1 MEIPGFE
8 LLWIEFRLKR
18 HVFLCGVGY
27 RPPDNDRFSM
37 SIFYNN
43 FQITLDRIRQLPG
56 NYNLVILGDLNS
68 HYNINNPQD
77 STVAG
82 NWLQSFLEGNNLVQM
97 ITEPT
102 RITQQ
107 QATILD
113 VVITSCS
120 SFFIHTGTLSPPS
133 NCDHSVIFA
142 QMNIRF
148 KCQSYKR
155 EVWNF
160 SNVDVSALNKEILE
174 TDWNPLLNNVYDI
187 DHVYDVWISQFRD
200 IVKKYIPLKLVTI
213 RPTDKPWISGE
224 VRRAIRKRDRLLR
237 IHNARQTAHS
247 WESYRRQRNFATNV
261 IRQAKK
267 RYYQNVNKKLSDP
280 AINIKSWWSL
290 SKRLCGSMNV
300 SRIPTI
306 VENDVLITDSKEKAC
321 IFNDYFVAQS
331 QLPESNSIIPP
342 DLSLYQNAV
351 FLSNVQV
358 TELEVFTLLQNV
370 DISKA
375 CGCDGIGNK
384 IIKICSAGL
393 YQFFTKFINLSFALS
408 QYPSKWK
415 LANVIPLFKKDD
427 RQIKTN
433 YRPVSLLPC
442 LSKTC
447 EKILFIR
454 LYNFLLEIGFL
465 YKFQS
470 GFRPGDSTVNQ
481 LLYLVHQIY
490 HAFEN
495 GKEVRTVYLD
505 ISKAFDRVWHA
516 GLLKKLEAL
525 GIRNPL
531 LQWIE
536 SYLQNRKQ
544 RVVIDGQSSEWKNIS
559 SGVPQGSVLG
569 PILFLIYINDIT
581 DDLVT
586 NPFIYADD
594 TTLLE
599 VVSDPVIST
608 DRLTNDL
615 VKDFGVV

>member
-1 MEIPGFE
+1 M
-8 LLWIEFRLKR
+8 
-18 HVFLCGVGY
+18 
-27 RPPDNDRFSM
+27 
-37 SIFYNN
+37 FY
-43 FQITLDRIRQLPG
+43 
-56 NYNLVILGDLNS
+56 Y
-68 HYNINNPQD
+68 Y
-77 STVAG
+77 
-82 NWLQSFLEGNNLVQM
+82 
-97 ITEPT
+97 
-102 RITQQ
+102 
-107 QATILD
+107 TIL
-113 VVITSCS
+113 
-120 SFFIHTGTLSPPS
+120 IHNVCHDIKSRSLS
-133 NCDHSVIFA
+133 
-142 QMNIRF
+142 
-148 KCQSYKR
+148 
-155 EVWNF
+155 
-160 SNVDVSALNKEILE
+160 
-174 TDWNPLLNNVYDI
+174 
-187 DHVYDVWISQFRD
+187 HVYHTAV
-200 IVKKYIPLKLVTI
+200 IV
-213 RPTDKPWISGE
+213 
-224 VRRAIRKRDRLLR
+224 
-237 IHNARQTAHS
+237 
-247 WESYRRQRNFATNV
+247 
-261 IRQAKK
+261 
-267 RYYQNVNKKLSDP
+267 
-280 AINIKSWWSL
+280 
-290 SKRLCGSMNV
+290 
-300 SRIPTI
+300 
-306 VENDVLITDSKEKAC
+306 
-321 IFNDYFVAQS
+321 
-331 QLPESNSIIPP
+331 
-342 DLSLYQNAV
+342 
-351 FLSNVQV
+351 
-358 TELEVFTLLQNV
+358 
-370 DISKA
+370 
-375 CGCDGIGNK
+375 GNK

-586 NPFIYADD
+586 NPFIYTDD

-608 DRLTNDL
+608 DRLNNDL
-615 VKDFGVV
+615 VKISEWSDRWLMTMNPSKT